1 VYLSARSAFNQL
13 SRTSPTP
20 PVLTPKT
27 PASTIMKKIPSWK
40 KSLLKKSL
48 LFLKEVMI
56 PSRKTIRLKRQG
68 W

>member
-1 VYLSARSAFNQL
+1 
-13 SRTSPTP
+13 
-20 PVLTPKT
+20 
-27 PASTIMKKIPSWK
+27 MKKIPSWK